1 MTLDALYRD
10 YRKVRYGTG
19 VDSFAQVGTM
29 AGMANKWI
37 SVEKRL
43 PEWGETVIVCYEAN
57 FDAGREVTADT
68 CYGDGVWTKA
78 DQMKGGQPTHWMP
91 LPEPPTG

>member
-1 MTLDALYRD
+1 
-10 YRKVRYGTG
+10 
-19 VDSFAQVGTM
+19 M
-29 AGMANKWI
+29 AGMASKWI

-78 DQMKGGQPTHWMP
+78 DQMKGGEPTHWMP
-91 LPEPPTG
+91 FPEPPAQCR

>member
-1 MTLDALYRD
+1 
-10 YRKVRYGTG
+10 V
-19 VDSFAQVGTM
+19 S
-29 AGMANKWI
+29 KWI

-78 DQMKGGQPTHWMP
+78 DQMKGGEPTHWMKFP
-91 LPEPPTG
+91 KPPNVRT